1 MNQDL
6 IRERTK
12 RFIGELD
19 IPISKFAN
27 KIGFSRELYYR
38 WIKGDFDFSNEKVS
52 KIDDY
57 LRKYGF

>member
-6 IRERTK
+6 LRERTK
-12 RFIGELD
+12 RFITEIEL
-19 IPISKFAN
+19 PIAKFAK

-38 WIKGDFDFSNEKVS
+38 WIKGDFDFSMEKVK
-52 KIDDY
+52 KIDEY

>member
-12 RFIGELD
+12 RFINEIEL
-19 IPISKFAN
+19 PIAKFAK

-38 WIKGDFDFSNEKVS
+38 WIKGDFDFGIEKA
-52 KIDDY
+52 KRIDEY